1 MQQAEQMIKEA
12 EARVRG
18 CFADLEETEFFNS
31 KKVLKAF
38 QKFNINEAHF
48 APTTGYGYDDL
59 GRDTLES
66 VYAEIFGAE
75 DAIVR
80 HTITCG
86 THALSMVLFGLLLPG
101 DTLLAV
107 TGKPYDTLEDA
118 IGIRGE
124 TPAAGSLKE
133 MGVSYAQADL
143 LPDGT
148 PDYETIEKLLAEK
161 KPKVVMMQRSKGYA
175 FRKSLDMAET
185 EKLTSFIK
193 ARAKDCYVFVDN
205 CYGEFVEKTEPTQH
219 GADVIAGSLIKNA
232 GGGLAPT
239 GGYIVGTHK
248 AIERIAARLTSPGL
262 GKECGPSL
270 GVTKSLYQGLF
281 TAPSVVCSA
290 LKTAVLTAD
299 IFKHLGYAVC
309 PEPNENRTDII
320 QAVRLESEERL
331 VAFCQGIQKGSPIDS
346 AVVPEPWPMPGY
358 AHRVIMAAGAFTQGS
373 SIELSAD
380 GPIKEPFIAYLQGGL
395 TYAYGKLGILSA
407 ISFLIEKNLLKK

>member
-124 TPAAGSLKE
+124 TPAAGSL
-133 MGVSYAQADL
+133 
-143 LPDGT
+143 
-148 PDYETIEKLLAEK
+148 
-161 KPKVVMMQRSKGYA
+161 
-175 FRKSLDMAET
+175 
-185 EKLTSFIK
+185 
-193 ARAKDCYVFVDN
+193 N
-205 CYGEFVEKTEPTQH
+205 
-219 GADVIAGSLIKNA
+219 
-232 GGGLAPT
+232 
-239 GGYIVGTHK
+239 
-248 AIERIAARLTSPGL
+248 
-262 GKECGPSL
+262 
-270 GVTKSLYQGLF
+270 
-281 TAPSVVCSA
+281 
-290 LKTAVLTAD
+290 
-299 IFKHLGYAVC
+299 
-309 PEPNENRTDII
+309 
-320 QAVRLESEERL
+320 
-331 VAFCQGIQKGSPIDS
+331 
-346 AVVPEPWPMPGY
+346 
-358 AHRVIMAAGAFTQGS
+358 
-373 SIELSAD
+373 
-380 GPIKEPFIAYLQGGL
+380 
-395 TYAYGKLGILSA
+395 
-407 ISFLIEKNLLKK
+407 